1 VKIRPRYGPDPLI
14 TYEGDPAA
22 VATPAVRQ
30 RLRLAQTLA
39 AFGPAQ
45 WDAPSRCAGWTNRDV
60 VVHLVSANRWW
71 VRSISEARRG
81 RPTEMLADFDP
92 VATPAALVAAAG
104 NLPAAE
110 ALDAY
115 VRSTHALAELLG
127 SLTGGEWTMPGENPL
142 GHLSISA
149 NVRHALWD
157 GWVHERDI
165 TLGLGLAPAVEPDEV
180 DAALRCAAALG
191 PAFGLLL
198 GDLDEPGLTAT
209 VTAQD
214 PAVGFTIEVG
224 QAVRVTAGPRPAA
237 PVAVHGPAVDLLEGL
252 SLRTSLELEPQWRWL
267 TAGLERSFEVAPH
280 TARVQRSR
288 LSAGLTRMRAGGS
301 RQRSLPRARHPLCV
315 AQLHRSL
322 AGRRC
327 PQSRPGS
334 PSPYSGAGAGSGLD
348 DRAGLPG
355 SRFPRPSSAG
365 GRQRPGRKTS
375 GLTDRHGASRSMFCG
390 LR

>member
-1 VKIRPRYGPDPLI
+1 
-14 TYEGDPAA
+14 
-22 VATPAVRQ
+22 
-30 RLRLAQTLA
+30 
-39 AFGPAQ
+39 
-45 WDAPSRCAGWTNRDV
+45 
-60 VVHLVSANRWW
+60 
-71 VRSISEARRG
+71 
-81 RPTEMLADFDP
+81 MLADFDP

-348 DRAGLPG
+348 ARAGLPG
-355 SRFPRPSSAG
+355 SWFPRPSSAG